1 MRFMHKE
8 NHDISGYEHYNVDQ
22 VPQYDLN

>member
-1 MRFMHKE
+1 MHKE